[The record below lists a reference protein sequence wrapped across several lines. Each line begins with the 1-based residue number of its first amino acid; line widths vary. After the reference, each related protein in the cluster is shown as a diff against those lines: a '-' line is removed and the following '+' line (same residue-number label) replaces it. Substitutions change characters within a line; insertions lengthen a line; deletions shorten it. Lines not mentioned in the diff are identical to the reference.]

1 MTEPAPRP
9 ADPTSPSTSPVDT
22 DAAAPEQRTAQPSA
36 AGGQAP
42 SMAEIFL
49 AQAVTEVEAHVATT
63 GWDAPLRVFA
73 LVSTQAALEAEP
85 ALADAL
91 PAEAVDAARDNPLHL
106 TSVEQ
111 DGVPESIQLDDLLA
125 SITWPEAVA
134 GAALVVERIILPP
147 SAEEGVPEDPAA
159 ALAHLAEHPDRQD
172 VRMAVGVLRD
182 GTSWCA
188 LRTRTNDTASDV
200 AGGPAL
206 VPGLVDALRA
216 TFD

>member
-1 MTEPAPRP
+1 MTDAPATPT
-9 ADPTSPSTSPVDT
+9 DPTGDAHDSTGTPDRQT
-22 DAAAPEQRTAQPSA
+22 AQAAPAQQ
-36 AGGQAP
+36 QAP

-49 AQAVTEVEAHVATT
+49 AEAVVDVEAHVAST

-85 ALADAL
+85 ELAKML
-91 PAEAVDAARDNPLHL
+91 PAETVEAARDNPLHL

-111 DGVPESIQLDDLLA
+111 DGVPDSVELDDQ
-125 SITWPEAVA
+125 W

-147 SAEEGVPEDPAA
+147 TAEEGIPEDPSA
-159 ALAHLAEHPDRQD
+159 ALAYLSEHPDRQD

-188 LRTRTNDTASDV
+188 LRSRSNDSAAEV

-206 VPGLVDALRA
+206 VPGLVEALRA

>member
-1 MTEPAPRP
+1 MTEHASRP
-9 ADPTSPSTSPVDT
+9 ADPSAPSTSPVET
-22 DAAAPEQRTAQPSA
+22 GTETQQSTAQPAA

-85 ALADAL
+85 ALVDAL
-91 PAEAVDAARDNPLHL
+91 PSETVDAARDNPLHL

-111 DGVPESIQLDDLLA
+111 DGVPESVELDDLLA

-159 ALAHLAEHPDRQD
+159 ALAYLAEHPDRQD

>member
-22 DAAAPEQRTAQPSA
+22 GTTAPEQRTAQPSA

-49 AQAVTEVEAHVATT
+49 AQAVTEVESHVATT

-111 DGVPESIQLDDLLA
+111 DGVPDSIQLDDLLA

-159 ALAHLAEHPDRQD
+159 ALAYLAEHPDRQD

>member
-1 MTEPAPRP
+1 MTDAPATPT
-9 ADPTSPSTSPVDT
+9 DPTGDAHDSTGTPDRQT
-22 DAAAPEQRTAQPSA
+22 AQAAPAQQ
-36 AGGQAP
+36 QAP

-49 AQAVTEVEAHVATT
+49 AEAVVDVEAHVAST

-85 ALADAL
+85 ELAKML
-91 PAEAVDAARDNPLHL
+91 PAETVEAARDNPLHL

-111 DGVPESIQLDDLLA
+111 
-125 SITWPEAVA
+125 
-134 GAALVVERIILPP
+134 VVERIILPP
-147 SAEEGVPEDPAA
+147 TAEEGIPEDPSA
-159 ALAHLAEHPDRQD
+159 ALAYLSEHPDRQD

-188 LRTRTNDTASDV
+188 LRSRSNDSAAEV

-206 VPGLVDALRA
+206 VPGLVEALRA

>member
-22 DAAAPEQRTAQPSA
+22 DTAAPEQRTAQPSA

-49 AQAVTEVEAHVATT
+49 AQAVTEVESHVATT

-91 PAEAVDAARDNPLHL
+91 PTEAVDAARDNPLHL

-147 SAEEGVPEDPAA
+147 SAEEGVPEDPSA
-159 ALAHLAEHPDRQD
+159 ALAYLAEHPDRQD

>member
-1 MTEPAPRP
+1 MTDASATPT
-9 ADPTSPSTSPVDT
+9 DPTGAAHDT
-22 DAAAPEQRTAQPSA
+22 EAAPTRQTATA
-36 AGGQAP
+36 APAQQQAP

-49 AQAVTEVEAHVATT
+49 AEAVVDVEAHVAST

-85 ALADAL
+85 ELASVL
-91 PAEAVDAARDNPLHL
+91 PPETVVAARDNPLHL

-111 DGVPESIQLDDLLA
+111 DGVPDSVELDDLLA

-147 SAEEGVPEDPAA
+147 TAEEGIPDDPSA
-159 ALAHLAEHPDRQD
+159 ALAYLSEHPDRQD

-188 LRTRTNDTASDV
+188 LRSRANDSAADV

-206 VPGLVDALRA
+206 VPGLVEALRA

>member
-1 MTEPAPRP
+1 MTDASATPT
-9 ADPTSPSTSPVDT
+9 DPTGAAHDPEVAPSRQTAT
-22 DAAAPEQRTAQPSA
+22 AAPAQE
-36 AGGQAP
+36 QAP

-49 AQAVTEVEAHVATT
+49 AEAVVDVETHVAST

-85 ALADAL
+85 ELESVL
-91 PAEAVDAARDNPLHL
+91 PPEAVEAARDNPLHL

-111 DGVPESIQLDDLLA
+111 DGVPDSVELDDLLA
-125 SITWPEAVA
+125 SITWPDAVA

-147 SAEEGVPEDPAA
+147 TAEEGIPDDPSA
-159 ALAHLAEHPDRQD
+159 ALAYLSGHPDRQD

-188 LRTRTNDTASDV
+188 LRSRANDSAADV

-206 VPGLVDALRA
+206 VPGLVEALRA

>member
-1 MTEPAPRP
+1 MTEPAPRTADATSADASP
-9 ADPTSPSTSPVDT
+9 AAT
-22 DAAAPEQRTAQPSA
+22 DGTVPAQRTAQATST
-36 AGGQAP
+36 GGQAP

-49 AQAVTEVEAHVATT
+49 AEAVTEVEAHVATS
-63 GWDAPLRVFA
+63 GWDAPMRVFA

-111 DGVPESIQLDDLLA
+111 DGVPESVQLDDLLA

-147 SAEEGVPEDPAA
+147 SAEEGIPDDPSA
-159 ALAHLAEHPDRQD
+159 ALAYLAEHPDRQD

-188 LRTRTNDTASDV
+188 LRTRANDSASDV